1 MASQRATRS
10 KSGIVQKSRRLLE
23 AEACTTFKTPTR
35 RKTVFST
42 KNENDAT
49 KSVKTSQTKVST
61 TVIKPQMSIANKQR
75 RTRARATEDFGT
87 PSTRLHNELAP
98 TVAKAKP
105 VIKKSKK
112 SQSQALKVEITKL
125 ASTRQSRRLKERPH
139 IAGCIG
145 LSPGTQEK
153 DHNQMLKLVVKKTVR
168 KSRRKGCN
176 STNTPDTAV
185 LRDRLMEAMRSPT
198 LALSE
203 QALVVA

>member
-23 AEACTTFKTPTR
+23 AEACATFQTPIP
-35 RKTVFST
+35 
-42 KNENDAT
+42 
-49 KSVKTSQTKVST
+49 QTKVST
-61 TVIKPQMSIANKQR
+61 TVIKPQMSIANKQT
-75 RTRARATEDFGT
+75 RTRARATKDFGT
-87 PSTRLHNELAP
+87 PSTRLYNELTP
-98 TVAKAKP
+98 TIAKAKP

-125 ASTRQSRRLKERPH
+125 ASARQSRRLKERPH

-145 LSPGTQEK
+145 LSPGTQEN

-198 LALSE
+198 SALSE
-203 QALVVA
+203 TTWIGCFHDGIHRG